1 MCRFFVA
8 KKGEYMERK
17 TFKEYCQTD
26 VRKFENLEKEWNP
39 TQTSIR
45 KKLIRYVELYG
56 YDLSESDME
65 FIMEWVIESA
75 YNVLKLNHQFD
86 EEFKS
91 QNKNMEIS
99 EEELELMFPSYIF
112 E

>member
-1 MCRFFVA
+1 M
-8 KKGEYMERK
+8 KRK
-17 TFKEYCQTD
+17 TFKGYCQTD
-26 VRKFENLEKEWNP
+26 VRKFENLEKKWNT

-65 FIMEWVIESA
+65 FIREWVIESA

-86 EEFKS
+86 EPKQKYGNFRRGVRADVS
-91 QNKNMEIS
+91 VIH
-99 EEELELMFPSYIF
+99 F
-112 E
+112 